1 MLKLNVLKGSVQAIT
16 FFISVLSNHIKGK
29 ENKKTFV
36 SSSTHQVDDYR
47 TEGEQQVITETELAI
62 ASTLT
67 NWTLNE

>member
-36 SSSTHQVDDYR
+36 SSSTHQLQVDDYR
-47 TEGEQQVITETELAI
+47 REGVQQVITETELAI
-62 ASTLT
+62 TSTLT
-67 NWTLNE
+67 N

>member
-1 MLKLNVLKGSVQAIT
+1 MLKLNVLKGSVEAIT

-47 TEGEQQVITETELAI
+47 TEGVQQVII
-62 ASTLT
+62 DRD
-67 NWTLNE
+67 

>member
-36 SSSTHQVDDYR
+36 SSSTHQVDHYR
-47 TEGEQQVITETELAI
+47 TEGVQQVITETEL
-62 ASTLT
+62 SLFVCS
-67 NWTLNE
+67 LSLV

>member
-1 MLKLNVLKGSVQAIT
+1 MMKLNVLKVSVQAIT

-29 ENKKTFV
+29 EKKKTFV

-62 ASTLT
+62 TGTLT
-67 NWTLNE
+67 NWTLSE

>member
-1 MLKLNVLKGSVQAIT
+1 MLKLNVLNGSVQTIP

-47 TEGEQQVITETELAI
+47 TEGVQQVETELAI
-62 ASTLT
+62 TSTLT
-67 NWTLNE
+67 N